1 MCRRVQR
8 ALFIDTA
15 SLEQKPFHFETLIRP
30 GLLDLFDPW
39 SLGKEVETS
48 GSAELLDREGV
59 RSIRVR
65 GRIKAS
71 IEHACDLC
79 LKDLQSDF
87 DAKFDL
93 FFYPMEMIEDGGEAA
108 ISRDQTEVGF
118 YTGDGIGLAD
128 VIREQLLL
136 WLPVRSL
143 CSEGCKGLCPMCGIN
158 LNSERC
164 NCQLAFTDPRWD
176 GLRQLSLK
184 H

>member
-1 MCRRVQR
+1 MERT
-8 ALFIDTA
+8 LFIDTA
-15 SLEQKPFHFETLIRP
+15 SLEQKPFHFETLIRS
-30 GLLDLFDPW
+30 GLLDLSDRW

-59 RSIRVR
+59 RTIRVR

-71 IEHACDLC
+71 VGHACDLC
-79 LKDLQSDF
+79 LKDLQLDF
-87 DAKFDL
+87 DTKFDL

-118 YTGDGIGLAD
+118 YTGDGVGLAD

-136 WLPVRSL
+136 WLPVRSV
-143 CSEGCKGLCPMCGIN
+143 CSSDCKGLCPSCGIDR
-158 LNSERC
+158 NSGQCDCE
-164 NCQLAFTDPRWD
+164 QSFEDPRWD
-176 GLRQLSLK
+176 GLRHLSLK

>member
-1 MCRRVQR
+1 MERT
-8 ALFIDTA
+8 LFIDTA

-30 GLLDLFDPW
+30 GLLDLSDRW

-59 RSIRVR
+59 RTIRVR

-71 IEHACDLC
+71 VGHACDLC
-79 LKDLQSDF
+79 LKDLQMNF
-87 DAKFDL
+87 DTKFDL
-93 FFYPMEMIEDGGEAA
+93 FFCPMEMIEDGGEAA

-118 YTGDGIGLAD
+118 YMGDGVGLAD

-136 WLPVRSL
+136 WLPVRSV
-143 CSEGCKGLCPMCGIN
+143 CGSNCKGLCPTCGIDR
-158 LNSERC
+158 NSGQC
-164 NCQLAFTDPRWD
+164 DCQQSFEDPRWD
-176 GLRQLSLK
+176 GLRRLSLK